1 MKRLYETVTVREHN
15 GAAAYDMRAHV
26 SQLSQNDGSD
36 PLAPNRT
43 VSTTRMVYGGE
54 HTLRSGQQ
62 IEYRGQVWTVDLGE
76 QVHTRRGRFSHKSVE
91 LKRTVG

>member
-1 MKRLYETVTVREHN
+1 MQRYYETVTVREYN

-43 VSTTRMVYGGE
+43 VSTTRMVYPGE
-54 HTLRSGQQ
+54 YKLLAGQQ

-76 QVHTRRGRFSHKSVE
+76 QIHTRRGRLSHKSVE
-91 LKRTVG
+91 LQRTVG